1 MFKKIQGGQQALLAV
16 SGQLPILSEEQVHD
30 GVEWSVQCLISETLA
45 HFMLHHMPNLNRA
58 VLSSSFA
65 IMLSP
70 QQFANTKECTK
81 PSSIVCR
88 SKSFNI
94 LRFRNAHNLQTHCSP
109 QETQHLLH
117 VTSSGHM
124 TVMMPAMS
132 D

>member
-16 SGQLPILSEEQVHD
+16 SGQLPILSEEQVHN

-70 QQFANTKECTK
+70 
-81 PSSIVCR
+81 PVCQHHR
-88 SKSFNI
+88 MHK
-94 LRFRNAHNLQTHCSP
+94 AKQHCVQKQIIQYP
-109 QETQHLLH
+109 EI
-117 VTSSGHM
+117 
-124 TVMMPAMS
+124 
-132 D
+132 